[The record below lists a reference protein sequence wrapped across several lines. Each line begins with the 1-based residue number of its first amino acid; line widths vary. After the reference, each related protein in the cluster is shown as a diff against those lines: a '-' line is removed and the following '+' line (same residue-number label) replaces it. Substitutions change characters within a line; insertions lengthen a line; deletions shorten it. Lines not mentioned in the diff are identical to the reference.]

1 MPSKKHIHT
10 YERRKTP
17 KGASDKQIYY
27 RCLDPEC
34 SHRIVREDL
43 FGKRAQCPY
52 CGELYILNP
61 RTLRLKL
68 PHCGCSG
75 LEVKPAIDTDE
86 LMEKILK
93 LQQEKFN
100 RDALSE

>member
-17 KGASDKQIYY
+17 KGANDKQVYY

-52 CGELYILNP
+52 CGDLYILDP
-61 RTLRLKL
+61 RKLRLKL
-68 PHCGCSG
+68 PHCGCRG
-75 LEVKPAIDTDE
+75 LEAKPEIDTDE
-86 LMEKILK
+86 LMEQILK

-100 RDALSE
+100 KDALSE